1 MAHSITGK
9 LNKPAS
15 EFQAG
20 ESIGFGIRL
29 GEQHYDRETQQK
41 AWTNY
46 EGVVFAKAPQQ
57 IQYYRDVLTEGSV
70 IEISCKQL
78 KIKEF
83 NGQNGTMHSLEM
95 IDCDLGYTHS
105 SIPNGQ
111 QQAPQHNYQQAP
123 QQPQQAPQG
132 YAQSQPL
139 QHPPQQSIQ
148 HGGYNQQQPNPNFQQ
163 PQR

>member
-9 LNKPAS
+9 LNKAAS

-29 GEQHYDRETQQK
+29 GEQYYDRDTKQK

-46 EGVVFAKAPQQ
+46 EGVIFAKAPQQ

-70 IEISCKQL
+70 IEVSCKQL
-78 KIKEF
+78 KIKQF
-83 NGQNGTMHSLEM
+83 NGQNGAVFSLEM

-111 QQAPQHNYQQAP
+111 AAAPQQSYQQAP
-123 QQPQQAPQG
+123 QYAQQPQYQQPQQP
-132 YAQSQPL
+132 
-139 QHPPQQSIQ
+139 IQ
-148 HGGYNQQQPNPNFQQ
+148 HGGYNQQQPVP
-163 PQR
+163 PGQRR

>member
-29 GEQHYDRETQQK
+29 GEQYYDRETKQK

-46 EGVVFAKAPQQ
+46 EGVIFAKAPQQ

-78 KIKEF
+78 KIKQF
-83 NGQNGTMHSLEM
+83 DGQNGPSFSLEM

-105 SIPNGQ
+105 PIPNGQ
-111 QQAPQHNYQQAP
+111 MAAPQQNYQQAP
-123 QQPQQAPQG
+123 QQAQQPQYQPPQG
-132 YAQSQPL
+132 YA
-139 QHPPQQSIQ
+139 PQQPIQ
-148 HGGYNQQQPNPNFQQ
+148 HGGYNQQQPVP
-163 PQR
+163 PGQRR

>member
-29 GEQHYDRETQQK
+29 GEQYYDRETKQK

-46 EGVVFAKAPQQ
+46 EGVIFAKAPQQ

-70 IEISCKQL
+70 IEVSCKQL
-78 KIKEF
+78 KIKQF
-83 NGQNGTMHSLEM
+83 NGQNGPSFSLEM
-95 IDCDLGYTHS
+95 IECDLGYTHS

-111 QQAPQHNYQQAP
+111 MAPQQGYQQPQQQAPQYQQPPQGYAP
-123 QQPQQAPQG
+123 QQPIQQ
-132 YAQSQPL
+132 
-139 QHPPQQSIQ
+139 
-148 HGGYNQQQPNPNFQQ
+148 GGYNQQQPVP
-163 PQR
+163 PGQRP